1 MVVTSQH
8 LASDVGAEVLRK
20 GGNAVDAAVAV
31 GYALAVTHPC
41 CGNLGGGGFMLIH
54 LANGQN
60 HFINF
65 RERAPLAAS
74 ADMYVDA
81 QGKPIASKS
90 LEGWL
95 AVGTPGTVLG
105 LETARK
111 AFGTQSRSMLIAPA
125 IELAQSGFII
135 DGGDVETFAEGNA
148 AFARYPNVAAIFLKD
163 GKPLAVGDRLV
174 QTDLAASLRDI
185 SDGGTAAFYSGPIAR
200 AVVSASQANGGLL
213 TLQDFSAYSVT
224 QLHPVVCSYRG
235 YMVLSAPPPSS
246 GGVTLCEML
255 TILQAYPLGQYGW
268 RSAQEVHLMTEAMRR
283 AYFDRN
289 TYLGD
294 PDFINNPVDRLMGDT
309 HAKAMRATIL
319 PDRATPS
326 AQIGVADAPSE
337 HANTTHYSVVDRWGN
352 AVAVTYT
359 INDDFGAKII
369 AGGTGFFLNDE
380 MDDFTAKPGSPNGYG
395 LVQGKANAIAPG
407 KRPLSSMT
415 PTILLKNG
423 QPVMVVGT
431 PGGARIITT
440 VLEII
445 VAVVDHHVPLQEAV
459 DAPRYHHQ
467 WLPDTLQVEPGALS
481 PSTVAALETM
491 GHRVTPLERWGT
503 GNSAD
508 VIAVR
513 PGRVLRLE
521 GVNDIRA
528 PGGSAVA
535 P

>member
-1 MVVTSQH
+1 
-8 LASDVGAEVLRK
+8 
-20 GGNAVDAAVAV
+20 
-31 GYALAVTHPC
+31 
-41 CGNLGGGGFMLIH
+41 
-54 LANGQN
+54 
-60 HFINF
+60 
-65 RERAPLAAS
+65 
-74 ADMYVDA
+74 
-81 QGKPIASKS
+81 
-90 LEGWL
+90 
-95 AVGTPGTVLG
+95 
-105 LETARK
+105 
-111 AFGTQSRSMLIAPA
+111 MLIAAA

-148 AFARYPNVAAIFLKD
+148 AFARYPNAAAIFLKD

-185 SDGGTAAFYSGPIAR
+185 SDGERQPSTAARSPEPLSRQARQTVAFLRSRIALIR
-200 AVVSASQANGGLL
+200 SPS
-213 TLQDFSAYSVT
+213 SIRWSVPT
-224 QLHPVVCSYRG
+224 AGTWS
-235 YMVLSAPPPSS
+235 SAPRRRS

-255 TILQAYPLGQYGW
+255 TILRAYPLGQYGW

-407 KRPLSSMT
+407 KRPLSLMT

-440 VLEII
+440 ILEII